1 MIMSFIDT
9 TYYTE
14 NKKQVADIKRA
25 FRNSLIEREGYQS
38 LELDSSDFDYDF
50 SSTSL
55 HIDTQGV
62 HESDQDRV
70 RIHSSL
76 ILDDTFTLTIDS
88 KNDYF
93 NKNNQ
98 FTLFMD
104 NETRLRVIEALSN
117 VVVHKVD
124 DNEC

>member
-1 MIMSFIDT
+1 MSFIET

-14 NKKQVADIKRA
+14 NKTQVADIKRA
-25 FRNSLIEREGYQS
+25 FRTSLKERRDYQS

-50 SSTSL
+50 SSTSY
-55 HIDTQGV
+55 HIDTQGT
-62 HESDQDRV
+62 HESDKDKV

-104 NETRLRVIEALSN
+104 NETRLRVIDALSN
-117 VVVHKVD
+117 VVVHKH
-124 DNEC
+124 EEK

>member
-1 MIMSFIDT
+1 MSFIDT

>member
-14 NKKQVADIKRA
+14 NKKQVADIKRE
-25 FRNSLIEREGYQS
+25 FRNSLTEREDYQS
-38 LELDSSDFDYDF
+38 LQLNSSDFDYDF

-55 HIDTQGV
+55 HIETQGT

-70 RIHSSL
+70 RINASL
-76 ILDDTFTLTIDS
+76 IMNDTFTLTIDS

-93 NKNNQ
+93 NKDNH

-104 NETRLRVIEALSN
+104 NEIRLQLIEALSN
-117 VVVHKVD
+117 VVIHKH
-124 DNEC
+124 EEE

>member
-1 MIMSFIDT
+1 MSFIDT

-70 RIHSSL
+70 RINSSL

>member
-14 NKKQVADIKRA
+14 NKKQVADIKRE
-25 FRNSLIEREGYQS
+25 FRNSLIERDDYQS
-38 LELDSSDFDYDF
+38 LELSSSDFDYDF
-50 SSTSL
+50 SSTSY
-55 HIDTQGV
+55 HIDTQGT

-70 RIHSSL
+70 RINSSL

-88 KNDYF
+88 RNDYF
-93 NKNNQ
+93 NKDNK

-104 NETRLRVIEALSN
+104 NETRLQLIEALSN
-117 VVVHKVD
+117 VVIHKV
-124 DNEC
+124 EE

>member
-1 MIMSFIDT
+1 MSFIDT

-14 NKKQVADIKRA
+14 NKKQVADIKRE
-25 FRNSLIEREGYQS
+25 FRNSLKERDDYQS
-38 LELDSSDFDYDF
+38 LQLNSSEFDYDF

-62 HESDQDRV
+62 HESDQDKV

-76 ILDDTFTLTIDS
+76 IMDDTFTLTIDS

-93 NKNNQ
+93 NKDNH

-104 NETRLRVIEALSN
+104 NEIRLQIIEALSN
-117 VVVHKVD
+117 VVVHKKD
-124 DNEC
+124 EE

>member
-1 MIMSFIDT
+1 MSFIDT

-55 HIDTQGV
+55 HVDTQGV

-70 RIHSSL
+70 RINSSL

-104 NETRLRVIEALSN
+104 NETRLRIIEALSN
-117 VVVHKVD
+117 VVVHKH
-124 DNEC
+124 EEE